1 MGIKKPNCALY
12 RLWLSLLLA
21 ERATLDVPAGEVG
34 ADTASHI
41 HNGGLDGLVRLP
53 VIARKGNRA
62 HQWSIAEELALLRH
76 LNVIRVSQGT
86 LRVGQSVF
94 ATLFGGSDLGDLELV
109 ALNTPCLVE
118 KRILVH
124 DRGRP
129 CHLLDGKRS
138 WESAAFIE
146 LCSILGNC
154 P

>member
-1 MGIKKPNCALY
+1 MRFISFGYLA
-12 RLWLSLLLA
+12 SLLLA
-21 ERATLDVPAGEVG
+21 ERATFDVPAGEVG

-62 HQWSIAEELALLRH
+62 HQGSIAEELALLRH

-86 LRVGQSVF
+86 LRVGQSVL
-94 ATLFGGSDLGDLELV
+94 ATLFGGSDLSDLHLV
-109 ALNTPCLVE
+109 ALHTPRLVE
-118 KRILVH
+118 KRILAH

-129 CHLLDGKRS
+129 WHLLDGKRS

>member
-1 MGIKKPNCALY
+1 MPYTDFG
-12 RLWLSLLLA
+12 SVLLLA

-62 HQWSIAEELALLRH
+62 HQGSIAEELALLRH

-86 LRVGQSVF
+86 LRVGQSVL
-94 ATLFGGSDLGDLELV
+94 ATLFGGSDLSDLHLV
-109 ALNTPCLVE
+109 ALHTPRLVE
-118 KRILVH
+118 KRILAH

-129 CHLLDGKRS
+129 WHLLDGKRS

>member
-1 MGIKKPNCALY
+1 MRFISFGYLA
-12 RLWLSLLLA
+12 SLLLA
-21 ERATLDVPAGEVG
+21 ERATFDVPAGEVG

-62 HQWSIAEELALLRH
+62 HHQGSIAEELALLRH
-76 LNVIRVSQGT
+76 LNVISVSQRT
-86 LRVGQSVF
+86 LRVGQSVP
-94 ATLFGGSDLGDLELV
+94 ATLFGGSDLGDLKLV
-109 ALNTPCLVE
+109 ALNTPRLVE
-118 KRILVH
+118 KRVLAH

-129 CHLLDGKRS
+129 WHLLDGKRS

>member
-1 MGIKKPNCALY
+1 MPYTDFG
-12 RLWLSLLLA
+12 SVLLLA

-41 HNGGLDGLVRLP
+41 HNGGLDGLVILP

-62 HQWSIAEELALLRH
+62 HQGSIAEELALLRH

-86 LRVGQSVF
+86 LRVGQSVL
-94 ATLFGGSDLGDLELV
+94 AALFGGSDLSDLHLV
-109 ALNTPCLVE
+109 ALHTPRLVE
-118 KRILVH
+118 KRILAH

-129 CHLLDGKRS
+129 WHLLDGNRS

>member
-1 MGIKKPNCALY
+1 MPY
-12 RLWLSLLLA
+12 TDFWLSLLLA
-21 ERATLDVPAGEVG
+21 ERASLDVPAREVG

-62 HQWSIAEELALLRH
+62 HQGSIAEELALLRH

-86 LRVGQSVF
+86 LRVGQSVL
-94 ATLFGGSDLGDLELV
+94 AALFGGSDLSDLHLV
-109 ALNTPCLVE
+109 ALHTPRLVE
-118 KRILVH
+118 KRILAH

-129 CHLLDGKRS
+129 WHLLDGKRS

>member
-1 MGIKKPNCALY
+1 MPYTDFG
-12 RLWLSLLLA
+12 SVLLLA
-21 ERATLDVPAGEVG
+21 ERATLDVPTGKVG

-62 HQWSIAEELALLRH
+62 HQGSIAEELALLRH

-94 ATLFGGSDLGDLELV
+94 ATLFGGSDLGDLKLV
-109 ALNTPCLVE
+109 ALNTPRLVE
-118 KRILVH
+118 KRVLAH

-129 CHLLDGKRS
+129 WHLLDGKRS

>member
-1 MGIKKPNCALY
+1 MPY
-12 RLWLSLLLA
+12 TDFWLSLLLA
-21 ERATLDVPAGEVG
+21 ERASLDVPAREVG
-34 ADTASHI
+34 ADTTSHI

-62 HQWSIAEELALLRH
+62 HQGSIAEELALLRH

-86 LRVGQSVF
+86 LRVGQSVL
-94 ATLFGGSDLGDLELV
+94 ATLFGGSDLGDLKLV
-109 ALNTPCLVE
+109 ALNTPRLVE
-118 KRILVH
+118 KRVLAH

-129 CHLLDGKRS
+129 WHLLDGKRS

>member
-1 MGIKKPNCALY
+1 MPY
-12 RLWLSLLLA
+12 TDFWLSLLLA
-21 ERATLDVPAGEVG
+21 ERASLDVPAREVG

-62 HQWSIAEELALLRH
+62 HQGSIAEELALLRH

-86 LRVGQSVF
+86 LRVGQSVL
-94 ATLFGGSDLGDLELV
+94 ATLFGGSDLSDLHLV
-109 ALNTPCLVE
+109 TLHTPRLVE
-118 KRILVH
+118 KRILAH

-129 CHLLDGKRS
+129 WHLLDGKRS

>member
-1 MGIKKPNCALY
+1 MRFINFRPFSPD
-12 RLWLSLLLA
+12 WLSLLLA

-41 HNGGLDGLVRLP
+41 HNRGLDGLVRLP

-62 HQWSIAEELALLRH
+62 HQGSIAEELALLRH

-86 LRVGQSVF
+86 LRVGQSVL
-94 ATLFGGSDLGDLELV
+94 ATLFGGSDLSDLHLV
-109 ALNTPCLVE
+109 ALHTPRLVE
-118 KRILVH
+118 KRILAH

-129 CHLLDGKRS
+129 WHLLDGKRS

>member
-1 MGIKKPNCALY
+1 MRFLIFSSFGSD
-12 RLWLSLLLA
+12 WLSLLLA
-21 ERATLDVPAGEVG
+21 ERATLDVPTGKVG

-41 HNGGLDGLVRLP
+41 HNGGLDGLVMLP

-62 HQWSIAEELALLRH
+62 HQGSIAEELTLLRN

-86 LRVGQSVF
+86 LRVGQSVL
-94 ATLFGGSDLGDLELV
+94 ATLFGGSDLSDLHLV
-109 ALNTPCLVE
+109 ALHTPRLVE
-118 KRILVH
+118 KRVLAH

-129 CHLLDGKRS
+129 WHLLDGKRS

>member
-1 MGIKKPNCALY
+1 MPY
-12 RLWLSLLLA
+12 TDFWLSLLLA

-62 HQWSIAEELALLRH
+62 HQGSIAEELALLRH

-86 LRVGQSVF
+86 LRVGQSVL
-94 ATLFGGSDLGDLELV
+94 AALFGGSDLSDLHLV
-109 ALNTPCLVE
+109 ALHTPRLVE
-118 KRILVH
+118 KRILAH

-129 CHLLDGKRS
+129 WHLLDGKRS

>member
-1 MGIKKPNCALY
+1 MPY
-12 RLWLSLLLA
+12 TDFWLSLLLA

-62 HQWSIAEELALLRH
+62 HQGSIAEELALLRH

-86 LRVGQSVF
+86 LRVGQSVL
-94 ATLFGGSDLGDLELV
+94 ATLFGGSDLSDLHLV
-109 ALNTPCLVE
+109 ALYTPRLVE
-118 KRILVH
+118 KRILAH

-129 CHLLDGKRS
+129 WHLLDGKRS

>member
-1 MGIKKPNCALY
+1 MPY
-12 RLWLSLLLA
+12 TDFWLSLLLA

-62 HQWSIAEELALLRH
+62 HQGSIAEELALLRH

-86 LRVGQSVF
+86 LRVGQSVL
-94 ATLFGGSDLGDLELV
+94 ATLFGGSDLSDLHLV
-109 ALNTPCLVE
+109 ALHTPRLVE
-118 KRILVH
+118 KRILAH

-129 CHLLDGKRS
+129 WHLLDGKRS

>member
-1 MGIKKPNCALY
+1 MPY
-12 RLWLSLLLA
+12 TDFWLSLLLA
-21 ERATLDVPAGEVG
+21 ERASLDVPAREVG
-34 ADTASHI
+34 ADTTSHI

-62 HQWSIAEELALLRH
+62 HHQGSIAEELALLRH
-76 LNVIRVSQGT
+76 LNVISVSQRT
-86 LRVGQSVF
+86 LRVG
-94 ATLFGGSDLGDLELV
+94 
-109 ALNTPCLVE
+109 
-118 KRILVH
+118 KRILAH

-129 CHLLDGKRS
+129 WHLLDGKRS